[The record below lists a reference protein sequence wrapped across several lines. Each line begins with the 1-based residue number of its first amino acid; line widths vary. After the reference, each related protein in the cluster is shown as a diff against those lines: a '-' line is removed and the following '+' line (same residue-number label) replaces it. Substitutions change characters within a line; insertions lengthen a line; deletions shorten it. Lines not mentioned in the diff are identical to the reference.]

1 MIQKYLLLAIV
12 GFSMFTVQSV
22 LNAEPFR
29 DQQQIQNLIEQ
40 VGKTTIIEVIMEIR
54 NGKIT
59 ITRGTGFR
67 DNYGRPNKDY
77 ISAKTVAEDLKKA
90 NMDVSTLESE
100 IELYI
105 SKKEQKKERWRRLK
119 DATPSQ
125 EQSESKDGIGVQA
138 DSGTNVDS
146 LKKLHKELMD
156 ELLATDDPDENNRL
170 KEEIIAIQEDM
181 NREMEMENR
190 RQSEI
195 QPKEAEEKET
205 EKENTEEEAVE
216 EVVEEEETVDE

>member
-105 SKKEQKKERWRRLK
+105 SKKEQKKERRRRVK
-119 DATPSQ
+119 DATASQ

>member
-1 MIQKYLLLAIV
+1 LIQKYLLLAIV

-40 VGKTTIIEVIMEIR
+40 VGKTTIIDVIMEIR
-54 NGKIT
+54 NGEIT

-105 SKKEQKKERWRRLK
+105 SKKEQKKERRRRVK
-119 DATPSQ
+119 DATASQ

>member
-1 MIQKYLLLAIV
+1 
-12 GFSMFTVQSV
+12 MFTVQSV

-77 ISAKTVAEDLKKA
+77 ISAKTMAEDLKKA

-105 SKKEQKKERWRRLK
+105 SKKEQKKERRRRVK
-119 DATPSQ
+119 DATASQ